1 MSTHTITAKDM
12 PTRDP
17 EDRNQ
22 ISASTVDVS
31 SSLKMTTSPSFS
43 GLSNLL
49 RIMGGFS
56 VVASMSLFLLQGWD
70 AGNDINRYYLLLSQ
84 TLLLGLGGF
93 ALSYLMKE
101 NKGARVFL
109 GLGLLSVS
117 ANMTTLGALI
127 YSFVPWNGGLALYP
141 SVAQWSASD
150 SLSIGLALGSAIAI
164 LVPATIFGFKVMARQ
179 SAKPLTIV
187 YLLSNAML
195 LIPLRDVSFSAA
207 LAAGMVFFTLAF
219 SVKQYGKDNTLRTPE
234 GKFSRLA
241 LFVPSIILLVRSTW
255 LYQANEVLYTAMGL
269 IVFMT
274 LRVLALQMT
283 NPSIARRIVELAALP
298 VAIITAIPA
307 ASLFDNL
314 LVANI
319 KLPVFALIASALFV
333 EVALRSSSVRDKSS
347 ILTSASLILSLSF
360 LGNLLID
367 NGMLASL
374 SSCLVGLVVVMMGYW
389 ISQRFIVALG
399 VTTSLLGLVN
409 VLYVLL
415 ENVDLLN
422 WTNLAILGALAII
435 IGSVVERHGIAIR
448 QRIKGSLERVQKI
461 AIEDFKAE
469 ANQ

>member
-1 MSTHTITAKDM
+1 MSTHTIATKDM
-12 PTRDP
+12 PITDT
-17 EDRNQ
+17 EDGHQ
-22 ISASTVDVS
+22 IAASTIDAS
-31 SSLKMTTSPSFS
+31 SSLKKKTSSSFS

-49 RIMGGFS
+49 RITGGFS

-84 TLLLGLGGF
+84 TFLLGLGGF

-127 YSFVPWNGGLALYP
+127 YSFLPWDGGLAHYP

-195 LIPLRDVSFSAA
+195 LIPIRDVSFSAA

-219 SVKQYGKDNTLRTPE
+219 SVKQCAKNNALHTPE

-274 LRVLALQMT
+274 LRVLALQMSSSST
-283 NPSIARRIVELAALP
+283 ARRIVELAALP
-298 VAIITAIPA
+298 VAMSTAIPA

-314 LVANI
+314 LMANI
-319 KLPVFALIASALFV
+319 ALPVFALIASALFV
-333 EVALRSSSVRDKSS
+333 EVALRASYTRDKSS
-347 ILTSASLILSLSF
+347 ILACASLMLSF
-360 LGNLLID
+360 SFLANLLMD
-367 NGMLASL
+367 NGILAGL
-374 SSCLVGLVVVMMGYW
+374 STCLVGLVVVMMGHW

-399 VTTSLLGLVN
+399 ITTGLLGLVN
-409 VLYVLL
+409 VLYGLL
-415 ENVDLLN
+415 ENVDFLN
-422 WTNLAILGALAII
+422 WTSLAILGAMAII
-435 IGSVVERHGIAIR
+435 IGSVVERHGLEIR
-448 QRIKGSLERVQKI
+448 QRIKSGLKRVQKI

-469 ANQ
+469 ADK